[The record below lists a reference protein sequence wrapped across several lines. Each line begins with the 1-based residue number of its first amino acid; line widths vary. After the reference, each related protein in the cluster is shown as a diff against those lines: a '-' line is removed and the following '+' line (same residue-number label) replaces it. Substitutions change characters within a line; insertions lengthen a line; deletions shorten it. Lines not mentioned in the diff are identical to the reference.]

1 VLLRR
6 VGDISSAP
14 RYHHIVRSPTDSS
27 LSLAAVLAHAT
38 SRLSAINVHRRLLL
52 LLRLLG
58 VDDALLDVASQ
69 AEEGL
74 FDVDVG
80 FCAHFHERNAELVG
94 ERLALLGGNCTL
106 LFPVALV
113 ADQDLV
119 HALGCMLLNVGE
131 PGTDVCR

>member
-1 VLLRR
+1 MP
-6 VGDISSAP
+6 AN
-14 RYHHIVRSPTDSS
+14 SS

-58 VDDALLDVASQ
+58 IDDALLDVAGQ

-80 FCAHFHERNAELVG
+80 FCAHFHEGDSKLVG
-94 ERLALLGGNCTL
+94 ERLALLSRDCTL

-119 HALGCMLLNVGE
+119 HAFGCMLLNVGE
-131 PGTDVCR
+131 PGADVCRGRKRLARVRE